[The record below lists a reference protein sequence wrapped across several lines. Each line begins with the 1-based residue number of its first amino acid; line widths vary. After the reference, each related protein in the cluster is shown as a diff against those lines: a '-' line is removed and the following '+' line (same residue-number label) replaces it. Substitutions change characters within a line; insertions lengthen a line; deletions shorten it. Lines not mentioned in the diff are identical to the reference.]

1 MPGESGRCLKT
12 ISADIKYT
20 QRQLEAW
27 SIVRGGASHVLFYG
41 GSRSG
46 KTFLILS
53 ILYFRALKAPGSR
66 HLVARLKFNAAKAA
80 IWLDTLPK
88 VAAYFDGC
96 GAVWNETDHYI
107 RFTNKSEIWI
117 DGLDEKE
124 RVEKILGREYS
135 TIYYNEVSQ
144 IPYSSVRLTSTR
156 RSQKVAGIKPRSFYD
171 LNPTSRGHW
180 TYKQFIDHRHPLTGD
195 ALARPEDYAAMQIN
209 PGDNAENLADG
220 YIDHELASLT
230 GGMRDRFFLGNY
242 SDFTDI
248 LVFQPP
254 DVYAWDEFLAWGANR
269 WHMVRLVAGL
279 DIGFEDADA
288 FAVLAYVE
296 NEPETWLVAEYKE
309 RRNLTSELAT
319 AIHAKLKWCRENI
332 PAPTQEL
339 VIYTDTGGGGKKS
352 ATDLARTYGL
362 PIRPAYKRQKEVGIE
377 LLQDDINAGR
387 MHVLA
392 GGIMADEC
400 TKIVWQIRSEDGQ
413 VIRVIDDKAYHP
425 DLMDAVLYAHRY
437 LTSYGHGAAQIGLT
451 DRERLEALEAEGWPE
466 FATDDDAKRVAMQ
479 NVLTT
484 MQKRDMIDPNDE
496 LRVNEIIQSLQT
508 DDTF

>member
-1 MPGESGRCLKT
+1 MTEINVKT
-12 ISADIKYT
+12 NYT
-20 QRQLEAW
+20 KRQKQALEL
-27 SIVRGGASHVLFYG
+27 VKQGASNILFYG

-46 KTFLILS
+46 KTFFICD
-53 ILYFRALKAPGSR
+53 IIFTRAIMSPGSR
-66 HLVARLKFNAAKAA
+66 HLIARLKFNAAKASV
-80 IWLDTLPK
+80 WLDTLKK
-88 VAAYFDGC
+88 VSSNYPGVECNF
-96 GAVWNETDHYI
+96 NESDHYVK
-107 RFTNKSEIWI
+107 FDNAAEIWL

-135 TIYYNEVSQ
+135 TIFLNEVSQ
-144 IPYSSVRLTSTR
+144 IPYTSVRMALTR
-156 RSQKVAGIKPRSFYD
+156 LSQKSIGIRPRGFYD

-180 TYKQFIDHRHPLTGD
+180 SHRMFIDKVNPITGEPLKFPD
-195 ALARPEDYAAMQIN
+195 NYAAIQMN
-209 PGDNAENLADG
+209 PTDNRENLADG
-220 YIDHELASLT
+220 YIEHELESLT
-230 GGMRDRFFLGNY
+230 GGMRERFLLGNY

-319 AIHAKLKWCRENI
+319 AIHAKLKWCKENI

-387 MHVLA
+387 MHVMA